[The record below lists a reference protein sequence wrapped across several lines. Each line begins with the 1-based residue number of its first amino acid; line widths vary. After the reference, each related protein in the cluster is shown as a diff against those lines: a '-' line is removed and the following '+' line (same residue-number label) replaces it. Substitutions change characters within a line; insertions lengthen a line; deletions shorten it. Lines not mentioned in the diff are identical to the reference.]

1 MIIGVLVVELVSV
14 VAVVAVVGV
23 VVGVAAAGAA
33 VVFTFTAGA
42 VVTFAAVGATFTP
55 VAGFAA
61 PVAVVVVL
69 PSRLGAAPAPATGVA
84 ANASRDSVSAVAV
97 SRLALRE
104 DNNGEGGVWLC
115 T

>member
-33 VVFTFTAGA
+33 AVFTFTAG
-42 VVTFAAVGATFTP
+42 VVFTFAPP

-61 PVAVVVVL
+61 PVAGVV
-69 PSRLGAAPAPATGVA
+69 GVA
-84 ANASRDSVSAVAV
+84 NRFCPALARAEGVMLRASSVTAAHVHAASRA
-97 SRLALRE
+97 ALGKKGRRRV
-104 DNNGEGGVWLC
+104 GLLC
-115 T
+115 L